1 MSTRRGRTPAFGRMA
16 RLVVGALAVAAVVTT
31 SALAGTIVGTAKN
44 DTIRGTARADKLY
57 GRGGNDSL
65 FGMAGGDYLNGGPGK
80 DRFSCGAGRDTVVA
94 EKGESVARDCEVVR
108 RTGGTTTT
116 PPPTTPAPPTPPPPA
131 PPPPPPAPPP
141 AKAGFFGGFAS
152 TGGSVNFVVAADG
165 RSLSRVGGSATRPT
179 AQPPGTSQLRDHL
192 QRNGQIASRRHVLR
206 ERNHVVGHHGEV
218 QRNLRRGRYDG
229 VGTLPGPRSLRP
241 GRSALRV
248 RLGRGGLV
256 GQVAGLKPR

>member
-1 MSTRRGRTPAFGRMA
+1 MSTRRGRTPAFGRTA
-16 RLVVGALAVAAVVTT
+16 RLIVGALAVAAVVTT
-31 SALAGTIVGTAKN
+31 SALAGTIVGTARN

-65 FGMAGGDYLNGGPGK
+65 FGMAGADYLNGGPGK

-94 EKGESVARDCEVVR
+94 ETGESVARDCEVVR

-131 PPPPPPAPPP
+131 PPPPPPAPP

-152 TGGSVNFVVAADG
+152 TGGSVNFVVAGDG
-165 RSLSRVGGSATRPT
+165 RSLSRVQVQLRGRLSAAGTPQRPGSPT
-179 AQPPGTSQLRDHL
+179 AERSRSQPTARSP
-192 QRNGQIASRRHVLR
+192 
-206 ERNHVVGHHGEV
+206 ERKHDVGHHGEV
-218 QRNLRRGRYDG
+218 QRHLRRGRHDG
-229 VGTLPGPRSLRP
+229 VGTLPGARALRP
-241 GRSALRV
+241 GRGALRV

-256 GQVAGLKPR
+256 GQVAGLT